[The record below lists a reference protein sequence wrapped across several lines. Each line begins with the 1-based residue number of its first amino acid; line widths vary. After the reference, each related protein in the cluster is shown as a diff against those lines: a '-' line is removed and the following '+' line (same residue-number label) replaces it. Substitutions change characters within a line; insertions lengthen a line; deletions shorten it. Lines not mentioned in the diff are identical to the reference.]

1 MGAIIG
7 GVIGGLVGLALI
19 VALICLV
26 VYFVR
31 RSKAKKYFE
40 NRSHNEIKS
49 KVEEPV
55 ESLKI
60 AETENLSYIEVVKVN
75 ASPSVNKLSRSQR
88 VIMSIEQVKKDEPTY
103 SEVKKNF
110 NDALGQRNNLDNYT
124 VLSPGKL
131 KDLVVK
137 YN

>member
-40 NRSHNEIKS
+40 NKSHNEIKS
-49 KVEEPV
+49 QVEEPV

-60 AETENLSYIEVVKVN
+60 AETENLSYTEVVKVN